1 MKINRALQLLAVVA
15 LGVLGAV
22 TAGVVAQAS
31 TATTTKT
38 TINVT
43 EREYSIKLSG
53 QKAPVGIV
61 HFVIRNRGRYSHA
74 LSIKDGSFSKRIA
87 LIKPGKTG
95 TLTVNLKKGKVSIWC
110 PVPGHAA
117 LGMKATLAV
126 GVAAAPTTPSTTVD
140 TTTTNYIPPTLPG
153 Y

>member
-22 TAGVVAQAS
+22 TAGVVAHAG
-31 TATTTKT
+31 TTTTTKT

-43 EREYSIKLSG
+43 EREYSIKLSA

-61 HFVIRNRGRYSHA
+61 HFVIRNRGKYSHA
-74 LSIKDGSFSKRIA
+74 LSIKDGSFSKRIP

-126 GVAAAPTTPSTTVD
+126 GVAATPAPSTTVD
-140 TTTTNYIPPTLPG
+140 TTTTNYIPPTIPG

>member
-1 MKINRALQLLAVVA
+1 MKLTRPIQALAILA

-31 TATTTKT
+31 TART

-43 EREYSIKLSG
+43 EREFSIKLSAR
-53 QKAPVGIV
+53 QVPVGV
-61 HFVIRNRGRYSHA
+61 VQFVIRNSGKYPHA
-74 LSIKDGSFSKRIA
+74 LSIKEGAVSKRTP
-87 LIKPGKTG
+87 LIKPGKTA
-95 TLTVNLKKGKVSIWC
+95 TLTLTLKKGTVSVWC

-117 LGMKATLAV
+117 RGMKTTLAV
-126 GVAAAPTTPSTTVD
+126 GAGTTLPATTSTAD
-140 TTTTNYIPPTLPG
+140 TTTTSDTTTTILPG